1 MSPRPS
7 SDSKHATQE
16 GQGRSHAREGDSK
29 AAALHAR
36 ERLSQW
42 ISDNGLKAT
51 RQRDVIVDT
60 FFGSKGHLSV
70 DELLAEVTKRDAHI
84 GAATVYRTMKILTDA
99 GLASA
104 RHFDDGQTRY
114 EPALDRAHHDHL
126 ICTSCHAIVE
136 FENERIEELQDL
148 VAREHGFT
156 VTRHKLELYGLC
168 KACQDKAGQ
177 VPLRR

>member
-7 SDSKHATQE
+7 IPEEKGHAHH
-16 GQGRSHAREGDSK
+16 GAHGHASAE
-29 AAALHAR
+29 HAR

-42 ISDNGLKAT
+42 IAEKGLKAT

-60 FFGSKGHLSV
+60 FFESTGHLSV
-70 DELLAEVTKRDAHI
+70 DELLAEVMKRDPHI

-126 ICTSCHAIVE
+126 ICTTCHTIVE
-136 FENERIEELQDL
+136 DL
-148 VAREHGFT
+148 HRAVDGGGAD
-156 VTRHKLELYGLC
+156 V
-168 KACQDKAGQ
+168 
-177 VPLRR
+177 